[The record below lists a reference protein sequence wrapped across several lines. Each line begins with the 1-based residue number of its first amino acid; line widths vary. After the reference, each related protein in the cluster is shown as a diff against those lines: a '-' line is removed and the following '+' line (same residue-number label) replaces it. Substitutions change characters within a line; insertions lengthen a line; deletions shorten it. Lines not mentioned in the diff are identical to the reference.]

1 MSAILFLSCVCTV
14 SLSLPLAVVTRLEVI
29 LFARN
34 LNLCSEVGEVNGDSD
49 DDVDASSESGRL
61 HVCEQGSVP
70 CVRTQSRHLLPSRL
84 ISRNLRHRKR
94 IPTICYLFSYH

>member
-1 MSAILFLSCVCTV
+1 MCTV

-49 DDVDASSESGRL
+49 DDVDASSESGM
-61 HVCEQGSVP
+61 
-70 CVRTQSRHLLPSRL
+70 
-84 ISRNLRHRKR
+84 
-94 IPTICYLFSYH
+94 